1 MKINKGW
8 IIAGVIFVGLSHLG
22 GCGSTN
28 TSTTPTQQTKVK
40 CEYNKV
46 SYECSGSYSASQ
58 PVVDKGNTLKFNDIK
73 FTSKKADV
81 TEDGRQIVRAMVCTE
96 KSMCLYEVDVTGKNG
111 WDRLENR
118 NNVYMVDEV
127 TREKMLVA
135 DLVDNGVYPMEKVND
150 INDLGKF
157 IPVTIVKAHLL
168 HTHNKECK

>member
-1 MKINKGW
+1 MKLNKGW
-8 IIAGVIFVGLSHLG
+8 LMVGVIVLGLGHMA

-28 TSTTPTQQTKVK
+28 TTTQVQQQQNAQ

-46 SYECSGSYSASQ
+46 NYECSGSYSASQ

-73 FTSKKADV
+73 FTAKKADI
-81 TEDGRQIVRAMVCTE
+81 TENGRQIVRAMVCTE
-96 KSMCLYEVDVTGKNG
+96 KSMCLYEVDVTGKEG
-111 WDRLENR
+111 WDKLENR

-135 DLVDNGVYPMEKVND
+135 DLVDNGVYPLEKVND

-157 IPVTIVKAHLL
+157 IPVTIVKAHLV
-168 HTHNKECK
+168 HTHTKECK